1 MISLIT
7 AFWLIMMINIRI
19 SSDRVLTQVQVQ
31 VRRLGPGPVPLGVEL
46 ILQLHGEEDDLRS

>member
-19 SSDRVLTQVQVQ
+19 SSDRVLTQVQ